1 MIRKI
6 DHIAIAVQ
14 NLESALETFMN
25 VLGCAPGDI
34 TIEEVPSE
42 KVRVAF
48 IPVGDTKIELLQPL
62 SDDSPISKF
71 LQKNGDGM
79 HHIALQ
85 TDNIEEETARLAS
98 VNLSTL
104 GAPKE
109 GAGGKRI
116 VFLHPKET
124 NRVLLEFTQKHS

>member
-71 LQKNGDGM
+71 LQKTGTACTIS
-79 HHIALQ
+79 HCRQ
-85 TDNIEEETARLAS
+85 TIS
-98 VNLSTL
+98 
-104 GAPKE
+104 
-109 GAGGKRI
+109 KRRRHGS
-116 VFLHPKET
+116 L
-124 NRVLLEFTQKHS
+124 R

>member
-1 MIRKI
+1 MITKI

-14 NLESALETFMN
+14 NLESALETFRN
-25 VLGCAPGDI
+25 VLGCAPGSI
-34 TIEEVPSE
+34 TIEDVPSE

-48 IPVGDTKIELLQPL
+48 IPVGETKIELLQPL
-62 SDDSPISKF
+62 GDDSPISKF
-71 LQKNGDGM
+71 LAKNGDGM

-85 TDNIEEETARLAS
+85 SDDIDAETARIAS
-98 VNLSTL
+98 LNITTL
-104 GAPKE
+104 GVPKE

-124 NRVLLEFTQKHS
+124 NRVLLEFTGKHA